1 MSNKS
6 LTLHLINKQLKV
18 WERERDTM
26 ATGDRIWSEM
36 VHAKIRKLEAK
47 RDRFLYGTK
56 LKPIKKVNVQYK
68 TNEQSNYTI
77 QNEINKWLERNETIE
92 TM

>member
-18 WERERDTM
+18 WERER
-26 ATGDRIWSEM
+26 AELNNDRMWSEM

-47 RDRFLYGTK
+47 RDKFLYGVK
-56 LKPIKKVNVQYK
+56 LKPVDKVVLPYTTAEQ
-68 TNEQSNYTI
+68 TNYSI

>member
-18 WERERDTM
+18 WERECAELTN
-26 ATGDRIWSEM
+26 DRVWSEM
-36 VHAKIRKLEAK
+36 VHAKIRKLKAK
-47 RDRFLYGTK
+47 RERFLNGDK
-56 LKPIKKVNVQYK
+56 LKPIGKVVLPY
-68 TNEQSNYTI
+68 TNAEQTNYSI

>member
-18 WERERDTM
+18 WERER
-26 ATGDRIWSEM
+26 AELNNDRMWSEM

-47 RDRFLYGTK
+47 RDKFLYGVK
-56 LKPIKKVNVQYK
+56 LKPVVDKVVLPYTTAEQ
-68 TNEQSNYTI
+68 TNYSI

>member
-18 WERERDTM
+18 WERER
-26 ATGDRIWSEM
+26 AELNNDRMWSEM

-47 RDRFLYGTK
+47 RDRFLNGSK
-56 LKPIKKVNVQYK
+56 LKPIGKVVLPYTNVEQ
-68 TNEQSNYTI
+68 TNYSI

-92 TM
+92 TI